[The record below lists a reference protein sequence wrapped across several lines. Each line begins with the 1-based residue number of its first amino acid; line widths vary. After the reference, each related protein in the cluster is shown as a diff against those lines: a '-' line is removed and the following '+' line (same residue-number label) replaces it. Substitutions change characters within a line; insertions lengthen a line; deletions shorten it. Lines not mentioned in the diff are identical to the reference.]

1 MSLHLQTEKLKSITF
16 SWQPS
21 TARLRRPPPLL
32 RPRGEAAARREGSPD
47 PARGSQP
54 AAAAPIPIPLRR
66 PVPSRRGFP
75 PPPPFLPSR
84 DPPAGGKRRR
94 GSSAATRTTRPG
106 EGQILLP
113 AQAEVP
119 GRRRSQ
125 RPPRPVPVAPGGR
138 GTVSRPRP
146 PPLLPPRSAGP
157 RGRRRAGAGWKLT
170 WGWRNSN
177 IWGLKRWTSPAQFGI
192 KPSRLPN
199 STSRR
204 RRLAS
209 ALPWSQAAPSPSPEP
224 RQLRRAASPHL
235 SDDGRVGARYPNSRD
250 DG

>member
-32 RPRGEAAARREGSPD
+32 RPRGEAAARREGNPD
-47 PARGSQP
+47 PARRSQP

-66 PVPSRRGFP
+66 PVPSRRGFPPPP

-146 PPLLPPRSAGP
+146 PPPSFPSAAPAPGGGG
-157 RGRRRAGAGWKLT
+157 GRERAGNLLGV
-170 WGWRNSN
+170 G
-177 IWGLKRWTSPAQFGI
+177 GI
-192 KPSRLPN
+192 PIY
-199 STSRR
+199 
-204 RRLAS
+204 
-209 ALPWSQAAPSPSPEP
+209 
-224 RQLRRAASPHL
+224 
-235 SDDGRVGARYPNSRD
+235 GV
-250 DG
+250 